1 VDDLHDRLRAETTRR
16 AQEFSPSADLG
27 DRIGARVRQRRRQ
40 RRLLAGALSTAVIA
54 VVAAGVILA
63 RPSDED
69 SLRVDDDRQAPTT
82 ASTSLGTT
90 TSTED
95 TSTGTEAT
103 STTTG
108 PPANSATTSPPATS
122 TTPPASPSGPAIG
135 PDTALSRSGI
145 GPIRAGMTL
154 REAEA
159 AAGISISPDTSLGPG
174 STCITAQI
182 EGLDLWF
189 VAALSGT
196 PGEDPMDGV
205 IGSVQGGRRTVEGV
219 AIGDPIT
226 DLNGVYGSPTR
237 TLAYPYLTNGQV
249 FVYESGGFAY
259 SVTTDGATVTELE
272 SGDPDW
278 VANLEGCA

>member
-1 VDDLHDRLRAETTRR
+1 VDDLQDRLRAEVTRR
-16 AQEFSPSADLG
+16 AQEFTPSAVLP

-40 RRLLAGALSTAVIA
+40 RRLLAGVLSTTVVA
-54 VVAAGVILA
+54 VVAVGVILT
-63 RPSDED
+63 RPSNED

-82 ASTSLGTT
+82 ASTTLDTT
-90 TSTED
+90 ASTED
-95 TSTGTEAT
+95 TSTSTEAT

-108 PPANSATTSPPATS
+108 PPASSATTNPPAT
-122 TTPPASPSGPAIG
+122 TTPPPASPSNPSIRA
-135 PDTALSRSGI
+135 DTPLSRSGI

-154 REAEA
+154 GEAEA
-159 AAGISISPDTSLGPG
+159 AAGVTITPDISLGPG

-182 EGLDLWF
+182 NGLDLWF
-189 VAALSGT
+189 VAALSGEA
-196 PGEDPMDGV
+196 GEDPMTGV
-205 IGSVQGGRRTVEGV
+205 IGSVQGGRRTLEGV
-219 AIGDPIT
+219 ALGDPIA
-226 DLNGVYGSPTR
+226 DLDATYGAPTR
-237 TLAYPYLTNGQV
+237 TLDYPYLPNGQV